1 MEKSAI
7 GLRPGSVIQD
17 SYRVTKLLGEG
28 GMGATFAG
36 ENMATG
42 HAVAIKVITPEFA
55 RNGKSAELFR
65 REANLLRTVQNEAV
79 VRYETTLRD
88 QSGQLYLVMEYIQGK
103 PLSDYLERGAR
114 LASKDVL
121 KLAKRLLGGLA
132 AIHKLGIVHRDISPD
147 NIIIPDDD
155 ILGAKLID
163 FGVAS
168 DTIGTEKSI
177 IGDTFAGKVSYA
189 SPEQLGLGAGKVVAA
204 SDVYSL
210 GLVLLRVAGRKVPGA
225 GQGLAQAIDARRS
238 DLQVRGDK
246 ISPGLSQV
254 LEALLKADP
263 AARPADPVG
272 LVTKVLAAA
281 DAPDGPKPS
290 PQPTPQPEPFQDT
303 DTAAKPDDKTNSGPP
318 MVPILAGLAALVL
331 LGGVAWY
338 FMQGPGAT
346 PGGVAMDQAEIA
358 KVAAEAT
365 DPLAEITTLI
375 DSGTDENLNA
385 AFGALM
391 KVARDDTAEASLRG
405 RASMMIAQMYDPETF
420 DKTRSP
426 FPGANPGAA
435 ARFYKEALDHGAEGA
450 KAALARMGE

>member
-1 MEKSAI
+1 MEKSAV

-42 HAVAIKVITPEFA
+42 HDVAIKVITPEFA

-88 QSGQLYLVMEYIQGK
+88 QSGQLYLVMEYIQGR

-246 ISPGLSQV
+246 ISPALSQV

-263 AARPADPVG
+263 AERPTDPVG
-272 LVTKVLAAA
+272 LVTKALTA
-281 DAPDGPKPS
+281 DEASDDPK
-290 PQPTPQPEPFQDT
+290 PTPQPKPFQDT
-303 DTAAKPDDKTNSGPP
+303 DTAAKPDDKTKSGPP
-318 MVPILAGLAALVL
+318 MVPILAGLAAVAL
-331 LGGVAWY
+331 LGGAAWY
-338 FMQGPGAT
+338 FMQGPGAK

-358 KVAAEAT
+358 KVAAEAI
-365 DPLAEITTLI
+365 DPLAEINSLI
-375 DSGTDENLNA
+375 DSGTEDNLNA

-420 DKTRSP
+420 DKMRSP
-426 FPGANPGAA
+426 FPSANPGAA